1 MLLNKCIKYEDK
13 VSPKPTG
20 SIALGNA
27 YPFGQCT
34 WGAFNRLKEFG
45 KNRVSTYEGNG
56 GVWWQTAQSK
66 GIPVHKGNPQN
77 HEAVSF
83 PPGVAGADPT
93 YGHVAVVEY
102 VNADGSFL
110 ISETNADGKAN
121 GSRIWR
127 IISASDA
134 MNCYFIDYS

>member
-1 MLLNKCIKYEDK
+1 MKET
-13 VSPKPTG
+13 V
-20 SIALGNA
+20 A
-27 YPFGQCT
+27 YG
-34 WGAFNRLKEFG
+34 G
-45 KNRVSTYEGNG
+45 KQPN
-56 GVWWQTAQSK
+56 Q
-66 GIPVHKGNPQN
+66 GNPQN